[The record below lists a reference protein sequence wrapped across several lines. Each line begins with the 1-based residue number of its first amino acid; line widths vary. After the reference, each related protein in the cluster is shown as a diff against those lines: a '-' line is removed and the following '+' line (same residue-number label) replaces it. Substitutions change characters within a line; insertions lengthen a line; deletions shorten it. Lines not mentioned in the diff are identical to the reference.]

1 MWLFPCRFYAFR
13 SIPDFRVLICGGD
26 GTVGWVLSC
35 LDDVLQEL
43 KCKMPA
49 SAIIPLGTGESEVAF
64 SGHSKDLTIRQRR
77 RPSKGH
83 RDYPKSSCYLKEG
96 DLDWNRKERPRPSS
110 DRDGRLNRLSVL
122 VLKKT

>member
-1 MWLFPCRFYAFR
+1 MCLFPCRFYAFR

-49 SAIIPLGTGESEVAF
+49 SAILPLGTGESEVAF
-64 SGHSKDLTIRQRR
+64 TQ
-77 RPSKGH
+77 PSLPYSDDVLPPM
-83 RDYPKSSCYLKEG
+83 RLLVILWAAKSL
-96 DLDWNRKERPRPSS
+96 L
-110 DRDGRLNRLSVL
+110 LF
-122 VLKKT
+122 